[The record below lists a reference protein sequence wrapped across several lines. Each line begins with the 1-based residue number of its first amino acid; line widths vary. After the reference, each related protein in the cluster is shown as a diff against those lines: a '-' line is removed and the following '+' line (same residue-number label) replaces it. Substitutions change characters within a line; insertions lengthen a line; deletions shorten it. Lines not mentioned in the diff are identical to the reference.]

1 MYACPGWIY
10 EAGISVF
17 IRAVKYDSCTV
28 QSHSVISKYSFS
40 FTMIIDKERVRKR
53 SKFFNFSGS
62 GQTEEKHMVGVI
74 RGWRDGEE
82 RRKGGWESSWWTKHT
97 WGPINIFLL
106 KIAVRTYSN
115 CFPHVNSFLQLEA
128 ATITTCSL
136 RNCQQNS
143 ISTAQNL
150 VKVQN
155 DF

>member
-1 MYACPGWIY
+1 MARSAER
-10 EAGISVF
+10 EAESPAGERNTLGDRSI
-17 IRAVKYDSCTV
+17 
-28 QSHSVISKYSFS
+28 FS
-40 FTMIIDKERVRKR
+40 F
-53 SKFFNFSGS
+53 
-62 GQTEEKHMVGVI
+62 
-74 RGWRDGEE
+74 
-82 RRKGGWESSWWTKHT
+82 
-97 WGPINIFLL
+97 L
-106 KIAVRTYSN
+106 KKAVRTYSN